1 MRQIAMTENTQ
12 SKNRIIQFILTEKE
26 LEDIYR
32 SANFAIG
39 EHTVR
44 TQLKLSKPERE
55 KIDAKDVSS
64 DHYLLSL
71 KMGDL
76 EIYISGI
83 SSNHARPGYTASYIT
98 RALQQGLMQ
107 REIK

>member
-1 MRQIAMTENTQ
+1 MTENMQ
-12 SKNRIIQFILTEKE
+12 SKNRIVQFILTEKE

-55 KIDAKDVSS
+55 TLDATDVSK
-64 DHYLLSL
+64 DCYLLTL
-71 KMGDL
+71 KMNDL

-83 SSNHARPGYTASYIT
+83 TTNHARPGYTASYIT

-107 REIK
+107 LESK

>member
-1 MRQIAMTENTQ
+1 MTENTQ
-12 SKNRIIQFILTEKE
+12 RENRIVQFILTEKE
-26 LEDIYR
+26 LEDMYR
-32 SANFAIG
+32 SANFSIG

-44 TQLKLSKPERE
+44 TQLKLSKPELE
-55 KIDAKDVSS
+55 VIDAKDVPN
-64 DHYLLSL
+64 DCYLLSL
-71 KMGDL
+71 KMADL

-83 SSNHARPGYTASYIT
+83 SINHDRPGYTASYIT

>member
-1 MRQIAMTENTQ
+1 MTENTQ
-12 SKNRIIQFILTEKE
+12 SKNRIMQFILTEKE

-55 KIDAKDVSS
+55 ALDAKDVSK
-64 DHYLLSL
+64 DCYLLTL
-71 KMGDL
+71 KMNDL
-76 EIYISGI
+76 EMYISGI
-83 SSNHARPGYTASYIT
+83 STNSDRGGYTASYIT

-107 REIK
+107 RESK